1 MRPEVS
7 GETTR
12 GAAAQGMLSTREFI
26 PLIALLMSLVAL
38 SIDAMLPA
46 LPVIGSDLGAAERND
61 AQLVVTAL
69 FLGLG
74 FGQLLYGPLSDC
86 IGRKPAICAGLAMFM
101 AGCVVSIIAPTF
113 ETMLAG
119 RVLQGIGVAAPRVVT
134 MALVRDQFEGRR
146 MARIMS
152 FAMAVFIIVPA
163 IAPALGQ
170 GILLIAD
177 WRAIFVT
184 FFAIAAVSCAW
195 LVIRQ
200 PETLPRSRRI
210 SFSPR
215 AVGRSA
221 LQVLKIR
228 TAMGYTIAAGFSFSP
243 FVAYL
248 SSAQQIFQ
256 DAYGVGTLFPLYFG
270 GLALAFGVAALVNGH
285 LVMRYG
291 MRRLSGTAAIC
302 IVFISFISWAGAF
315 LFDGVLPLWMFVL
328 SLTLIFAAV
337 ALLFGNLNS
346 LAMQPLGHIA
356 GVGAALVASLA
367 TLVSVPLGGLIA
379 HSFDGT
385 LYALLAAFAVFGVG
399 TFAAIQWA
407 AGGGEASTHA

>member
-1 MRPEVS
+1 
-7 GETTR
+7 
-12 GAAAQGMLSTREFI
+12 MLSSREFI

-46 LPVIGSDLGAAERND
+46 LPTIGSDLGAAQRND
-61 AQLVVTAL
+61 AQLVVTPL
-69 FLGLG
+69 FLGLA

-101 AGCVVSIIAPTF
+101 AGCIVSILAPTF

-134 MALVRDQFEGRR
+134 MALVRDQYEGRR

-170 GILLIAD
+170 AILWIAD

-184 FFAIAAVSCAW
+184 FFGIAAVACAW

-200 PETLPRSRRI
+200 PETLPAAQRLE
-210 SFSPR
+210 FSPR
-215 AVGRSA
+215 AIARSA
-221 LQVLKIR
+221 REVLGTR
-228 TAMGYTIAAGFSFSP
+228 TAMGYTFAAGFAFSP

-248 SSAQQIFQ
+248 STAQQIFQ
-256 DAYGVGTLFPLYFG
+256 DAYGVGTLFPIYFG

-285 LVMRYG
+285 LVMRHG
-291 MRRLSGTAAIC
+291 MRRLSSTAALC
-302 IVFISFISWAGAF
+302 IAFVSLGSWAGAF
-315 LFDGVLPLWMFVL
+315 AFDGLPPLWMFVA
-328 SLTLIFAAV
+328 SLMLIFAAV

-346 LAMQPLGHIA
+346 LAMQPLGHVA
-356 GVGAALVASLA
+356 GVGAALISSIA
-367 TLVSVPLGGLIA
+367 TLVSVPLGGFIG

-385 LYALLAAFAVFGVG
+385 VYALLGSFALFGVG

-407 AGGGEASTHA
+407 AGGRETSARD